1 MKLDVTNWFLAI
13 PCLYIQDIVISFS
26 NISIWFVNY
35 NYIFFVYCVIG
46 AWKYL
51 LVVMMFKVE
60 KRYNHVSKT
69 ISLVI
74 LRVLRLMVCFYNLL
88 VRQIKAIIYNNEIVY
103 VCNIVLRD
111 LTINKSFYNI
121 QEKIVYLIR

>member
-1 MKLDVTNWFLAI
+1 
-13 PCLYIQDIVISFS
+13 
-26 NISIWFVNY
+26 
-35 NYIFFVYCVIG
+35 
-46 AWKYL
+46 
-51 LVVMMFKVE
+51 MMFKEE